1 MRIINFSKFFLLL
14 ILCSLT
20 FSISSDVSADEY
32 VVKAEP
38 EWSGFGRLAYEIE
51 NGSDKDIVVWDAD
64 TDWENGRKWTV
75 RLDGIE
81 DMDECNVIQP
91 SLSKDGRWLAFS
103 TDCDFYGQNPNFQ
116 NWIGIVNLENT
127 SEWYPMTAGSNQII
141 DFNANNP
148 SWDPTGS
155 KLAFDSDILK
165 TDGRRIFSINVYDQ
179 IDASA
184 AGKISKMSQ
193 ITQNNSK
200 DPDYGPDADF
210 MAVTTPGGIDRVWS
224 DGAAGLISRH
234 SYHESDIVAGGIV
247 IRSNYSKNEIYG
259 GDYGSDIEDYWGMLE
274 CDPRAEVFAYHTDGV
289 IKGDDDVDD
298 GSSKI
303 IVTCEHGIDEKTPSS
318 ITSRDDYST
327 YASHR
332 GNTDCCIGYFPEVS
346 PDGRGLAYINEGGQI
361 MAKIFWGGKNLNY
374 QSGHFADNSDVSV
387 GYNFSK
393 DYSPI
398 SWSSYEKGLE
408 DTEGLEIGVGA
419 IGLKLDVGGGVND
432 IFKQEDSLEDQF
444 DRQVQLEIDR
454 INSYI
459 AELDF
464 QRESNLKILQFDI
477 DSFMN
482 NYNSFI
488 EQEQKRVDDEIYMW
502 EFNIN
507 DLTYQLE
514 NDLSYFDEQTN
525 FEYSNRKL
533 ELENWDT
540 FEKERRLSQIES
552 DYNRGI
558 EEAKMFYQ
566 EEYARHEFD
575 YQIRVGDVNRNWDDE
590 LRWADEFYNNEISNA
605 QNEGN
610 NSEAEF
616 LMEEKQRY
624 KENIEFT
631 RNIELDDAYNE
642 YQFRIFD
649 QQDTEAND
657 YRNRELRYENEK
669 SNLQRDLDNQFKQRE
684 ADLISY
690 SNQREIERL
699 ALKERLM
706 FDLQNMEMQ
715 RDQRVSNIKQQVDL
729 TIQQEMMNLQRE
741 EMNWDLRRQQIQ
753 NDYENQLRD
762 FQNQIEQVKFQAEI
776 DKERLSMDKAQ
787 FEAEMAQM
795 ENEIQL
801 REFEAEDLYSTS
813 ISDLAKEAEMRMKDL
828 EARRINEDWSEE
840 RYQEEL
846 ADYDQWYL
854 DRTYEVQSEYDKRMR
869 EIDFDQRQYQNFQ
882 TVVETNEIYQEG
894 ERGFFGNPIPGTVRQ
909 GGFTDDLSDPG
920 NLAMIGIVVTV
931 GTTLLQLARGR

>member
-1 MRIINFSKFFLLL
+1 
-14 ILCSLT
+14 
-20 FSISSDVSADEY
+20 
-32 VVKAEP
+32 
-38 EWSGFGRLAYEIE
+38 
-51 NGSDKDIVVWDAD
+51 
-64 TDWENGRKWTV
+64 
-75 RLDGIE
+75 
-81 DMDECNVIQP
+81 
-91 SLSKDGRWLAFS
+91 
-103 TDCDFYGQNPNFQ
+103 
-116 NWIGIVNLENT
+116 
-127 SEWYPMTAGSNQII
+127 
-141 DFNANNP
+141 
-148 SWDPTGS
+148 
-155 KLAFDSDILK
+155 
-165 TDGRRIFSINVYDQ
+165 
-179 IDASA
+179 
-184 AGKISKMSQ
+184 
-193 ITQNNSK
+193 
-200 DPDYGPDADF
+200 
-210 MAVTTPGGIDRVWS
+210 
-224 DGAAGLISRH
+224 
-234 SYHESDIVAGGIV
+234 
-247 IRSNYSKNEIYG
+247 
-259 GDYGSDIEDYWGMLE
+259 
-274 CDPRAEVFAYHTDGV
+274 
-289 IKGDDDVDD
+289 
-298 GSSKI
+298 
-303 IVTCEHGIDEKTPSS
+303 
-318 ITSRDDYST
+318 
-327 YASHR
+327 
-332 GNTDCCIGYFPEVS
+332 
-346 PDGRGLAYINEGGQI
+346 
-361 MAKIFWGGKNLNY
+361 
-374 QSGHFADNSDVSV
+374 
-387 GYNFSK
+387 
-393 DYSPI
+393 
-398 SWSSYEKGLE
+398 
-408 DTEGLEIGVGA
+408 
-419 IGLKLDVGGGVND
+419 
-432 IFKQEDSLEDQF
+432 
-444 DRQVQLEIDR
+444 
-454 INSYI
+454 
-459 AELDF
+459 
-464 QRESNLKILQFDI
+464 
-477 DSFMN
+477 
-482 NYNSFI
+482 
-488 EQEQKRVDDEIYMW
+488 
-502 EFNIN
+502 
-507 DLTYQLE
+507 
-514 NDLSYFDEQTN
+514 
-525 FEYSNRKL
+525 
-533 ELENWDT
+533 
-540 FEKERRLSQIES
+540 
-552 DYNRGI
+552 
-558 EEAKMFYQ
+558 
-566 EEYARHEFD
+566 
-575 YQIRVGDVNRNWDDE
+575 
-590 LRWADEFYNNEISNA
+590 
-605 QNEGN
+605 
-610 NSEAEF
+610 
-616 LMEEKQRY
+616 MEEKQRY

-795 ENEIQL
+795 ENEIQS
-801 REFEAEDLYSTS
+801 REFEAEDLYSNS